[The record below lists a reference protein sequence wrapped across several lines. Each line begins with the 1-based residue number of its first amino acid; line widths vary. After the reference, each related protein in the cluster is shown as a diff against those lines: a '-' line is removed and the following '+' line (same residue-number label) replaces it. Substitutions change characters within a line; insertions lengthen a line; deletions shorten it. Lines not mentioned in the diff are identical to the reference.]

1 MRDRFHISEGTRMKI
16 LLSVDGSNYTKK
28 MLAYLVTHDDMFQTS
43 NEYTVLT
50 VQPPVPNRARA
61 AVGKDVVDNY
71 YTSESEK
78 IISPVHKFLIRH
90 GINAKT
96 ISKVGQIGE
105 TIGKFADD
113 GKFDMLIMGSH
124 GHGTIVNMVMGSV
137 ATKVLA
143 NCKTPVLLI
152 R

>member
-1 MRDRFHISEGTRMKI
+1 MKI
-16 LLSVDGSNYTKK
+16 LLSVDGSSYTKR
-28 MLAYLVTHDDMFQTS
+28 MLAYLVTHDEVFHTN
-43 NEYTVLT
+43 NEFTVLT
-50 VQPPVPNRARA
+50 VQPPVPNRALA
-61 AVGKDVVDNY
+61 AVGKEVMDNY
-71 YTSESEK
+71 YTTESEK
-78 IISPVHKFLIRH
+78 VISPVHKFLLRH
-90 GINAKT
+90 GIDAKT
-96 ISKVGQIGE
+96 VTKVGQIGE

-137 ATKVLA
+137 ATKVMA

>member
-1 MRDRFHISEGTRMKI
+1 MNMKI
-16 LLSVDGSNYTKK
+16 LLSVDGSSYTKR
-28 MLAYLVTHDDMFQTS
+28 MLAYIVTHDEVFHTN
-43 NEYTVLT
+43 NEFTVLT

-61 AVGKDVVDNY
+61 AVGKELVDNY
-71 YTSESEK
+71 YTTESEK
-78 IISPVHKFLIRH
+78 IISPVHKFLLRH
-90 GINAKT
+90 GIDAKT
-96 ISKVGQIGE
+96 VTKVGQLGE

-143 NCKTPVLLI
+143 NSKTPVLLI

>member
-1 MRDRFHISEGTRMKI
+1 MKI
-16 LLSVDGSNYTKK
+16 LLSVDGSSYTKR
-28 MLAYLVTHDDMFQTS
+28 MLAYIVTHDEVFHTN
-43 NEYTVLT
+43 NEFTVLT

-61 AVGKDVVDNY
+61 AVGKELVDNY
-71 YTSESEK
+71 YTTESEK
-78 IISPVHKFLIRH
+78 IISPVHKFLFRH
-90 GINAKT
+90 GIDAKT
-96 ISKVGQIGE
+96 VTKVGQLGE

-143 NCKTPVLLI
+143 SSKTPVLLI

>member
-1 MRDRFHISEGTRMKI
+1 MKI
-16 LLSVDGSNYTKK
+16 LLSVDGSSYTKR
-28 MLAYLVTHDDMFQTS
+28 MLAYIVTHDEVFHTN
-43 NEYTVLT
+43 NEFTVLT

-61 AVGKDVVDNY
+61 AVGKELVDNY
-71 YTSESEK
+71 YTTESEK
-78 IISPVHKFLIRH
+78 IISPVHKFLFRH
-90 GINAKT
+90 GIDAKSVT
-96 ISKVGQIGE
+96 KVGQLGE

-143 NCKTPVLLI
+143 SSKTPVLLI

>member
-1 MRDRFHISEGTRMKI
+1 MKI
-16 LLSVDGSNYTKK
+16 LLSVDGSSYTKK
-28 MLAYLVTHDDMFQTS
+28 MLAYLVTHDEVFHTN
-43 NEYTVLT
+43 NEFTVLT
-50 VQPPVPNRARA
+50 VQPPIPNRASA
-61 AVGKDVVDNY
+61 AVGKEVVEDY
-71 YTSESEK
+71 YTSESAK
-78 IISPVHKFLIRH
+78 VISPVQKFLLRH

-96 ISKVGQIGE
+96 AIKVGQIGE

-124 GHGTIVNMVMGSV
+124 GNGSFVNMVMGSV

-143 NCKTPVLLI
+143 NSKTPVLLI

>member
-1 MRDRFHISEGTRMKI
+1 MKI
-16 LLSVDGSNYTKK
+16 LLSVDGSSYTKK
-28 MLAYLVTHDDMFQTS
+28 MLAYLVTHDEVFHTNNDF
-43 NEYTVLT
+43 TVLT
-50 VQPPVPNRARA
+50 VQPPVPPRARA
-61 AVGKDVVDNY
+61 AVGKEIVDNY
-71 YTSESEK
+71 HSSESEK
-78 IISPVHKFLIRH
+78 VIAPVHKFLLRH

-96 ISKVGQIGE
+96 FTKVGQIGE

-143 NCKTPVLLI
+143 NSKTPVLLI

>member
-1 MRDRFHISEGTRMKI
+1 MKI
-16 LLSVDGSNYTKK
+16 LLSVDGSSYTKK
-28 MLAYLVTHDDMFQTS
+28 MLAYLVTHDEVFHTNNDF
-43 NEYTVLT
+43 TVLT

-61 AVGKDVVDNY
+61 AVGKEVVDNY
-71 YTSESEK
+71 YADESAK
-78 IISPVHKFLIRH
+78 IISPVHKFLMRH
-90 GINAKT
+90 GIDAKT
-96 ISKVGQIGE
+96 ATKVGQIGE

-113 GKFDMLIMGSH
+113 GKFDLLIMGSH

-143 NCKTPVLLI
+143 NSKTPVLLI

>member
-1 MRDRFHISEGTRMKI
+1 MKI
-16 LLSVDGSNYTKK
+16 LLSVDGSSYTKK
-28 MLAYLVTHDDMFQTS
+28 MLAYLVTHDEVFHTNNDF
-43 NEYTVLT
+43 TVLT
-50 VQPPVPNRARA
+50 VQPPVPPRARA
-61 AVGKDVVDNY
+61 AVGKEIVDNY
-71 YTSESEK
+71 YSTESEK
-78 IISPVHKFLIRH
+78 IIAPVHKFLLRH

-96 ISKVGQIGE
+96 FTKVGQIGE

-113 GKFDMLIMGSH
+113 GKFDMLLMGSH

-143 NCKTPVLLI
+143 NSKTPVLLI

>member
-1 MRDRFHISEGTRMKI
+1 MKI
-16 LLSVDGSNYTKK
+16 LLSVDGSSYTKK
-28 MLAYLVTHDDMFQTS
+28 MLAYLVTHAEMFHTS
-43 NEYTVLT
+43 NDFTVIT

-61 AVGKDVVDNY
+61 AVGKEIVDNY
-71 YTSESEK
+71 YASESEK
-78 IISPVHKFLIRH
+78 IISPVHKFLMRH
-90 GINAKT
+90 GIDAKT
-96 ISKVGQIGE
+96 ATKVGQIGE

-113 GKFDMLIMGSH
+113 GKFDLLIMGSH
-124 GHGTIVNMVMGSV
+124 GNGSIVNMVMGSV

>member
-1 MRDRFHISEGTRMKI
+1 
-16 LLSVDGSNYTKK
+16 
-28 MLAYLVTHDDMFQTS
+28 MLAYLVTHDEVFHTNNDFTI
-43 NEYTVLT
+43 LT
-50 VQPPVPNRARA
+50 VQPPVPARARA
-61 AVGKDVVDNY
+61 AVGKEVVDNY

-78 IISPVHKFLIRH
+78 VIAPVHKFLLRH
-90 GINAKT
+90 GIDAKT
-96 ISKVGQIGE
+96 VSKVGQIGE

-137 ATKVLA
+137 ATKVIA
-143 NCKTPVLLI
+143 NCQIPVLLI

>member
-1 MRDRFHISEGTRMKI
+1 
-16 LLSVDGSNYTKK
+16 
-28 MLAYLVTHDDMFQTS
+28 
-43 NEYTVLT
+43 
-50 VQPPVPNRARA
+50 
-61 AVGKDVVDNY
+61 
-71 YTSESEK
+71 
-78 IISPVHKFLIRH
+78 VHKFLMRH

-96 ISKVGQIGE
+96 SSKVGQIGE
-105 TIGKFADD
+105 TIGKVADD

>member
-1 MRDRFHISEGTRMKI
+1 MKI
-16 LLSVDGSNYTKK
+16 LLPVDGSNYTKK
-28 MLAYLVTHDDMFQTS
+28 MLAYLVTHDEVFHTNNDF
-43 NEYTVLT
+43 TVLT
-50 VQPPVPNRARA
+50 VQPPVPPRARA
-61 AVGKDVVDNY
+61 AVGKEIVDNY
-71 YTSESEK
+71 HSSESEK
-78 IISPVHKFLIRH
+78 VIAPVHKFLLRH

-96 ISKVGQIGE
+96 STKVGQIGE

-113 GKFDMLIMGSH
+113 GKFDILIMGSH

-143 NCKTPVLLI
+143 NSKTPVLLI

>member
-1 MRDRFHISEGTRMKI
+1 MKI
-16 LLSVDGSNYTKK
+16 LLSVDGSSYTKR
-28 MLAYLVTHDDMFQTS
+28 MLAYIVTHDEVFHTN
-43 NEYTVLT
+43 NEFTVLT

-61 AVGKDVVDNY
+61 AVGKELVDNY
-71 YTSESEK
+71 YTTESEK
-78 IISPVHKFLIRH
+78 IISPVHKFLFRH
-90 GINAKT
+90 GIDAKT
-96 ISKVGQIGE
+96 VTKVGQLGE

-143 NCKTPVLLI
+143 NSKTPVLLI

>member
-1 MRDRFHISEGTRMKI
+1 MKI
-16 LLSVDGSNYTKK
+16 LLSIDGSSYTKK
-28 MLAYLVTHDDMFQTS
+28 MLAYLVTHDEVFHTNNDFTI
-43 NEYTVLT
+43 LT
-50 VQPPVPNRARA
+50 VQPPVPARARA
-61 AVGKDVVDNY
+61 AVGKEVVDNY

-78 IISPVHKFLIRH
+78 VIAPVHKFLLRH
-90 GINAKT
+90 GIDAKT
-96 ISKVGQIGE
+96 VSKVGQIGE

-137 ATKVLA
+137 ATKVIA
-143 NCKTPVLLI
+143 NCQIPVLLI

>member
-1 MRDRFHISEGTRMKI
+1 MKI
-16 LLSVDGSNYTKK
+16 LLSVDGSSYTKR
-28 MLAYLVTHDDMFQTS
+28 MLAYLVTHDEVFHTN
-43 NEYTVLT
+43 NEFTVLT

-61 AVGKDVVDNY
+61 AVGKEVVDNY
-71 YTSESEK
+71 YTIESERV
-78 IISPVHKFLIRH
+78 ISPVHKFLLRH
-90 GINAKT
+90 GIDAKT
-96 ISKVGQIGE
+96 VTKVGQIGE

-124 GHGTIVNMVMGSV
+124 GQGTIVNMVMGSV
-137 ATKVLA
+137 ATKVIA

>member
-1 MRDRFHISEGTRMKI
+1 
-16 LLSVDGSNYTKK
+16 
-28 MLAYLVTHDDMFQTS
+28 
-43 NEYTVLT
+43 
-50 VQPPVPNRARA
+50 
-61 AVGKDVVDNY
+61 
-71 YTSESEK
+71 
-78 IISPVHKFLIRH
+78 
-90 GINAKT
+90 
-96 ISKVGQIGE
+96 VGQIGE
-105 TIGKFADD
+105 TIGKVADD

>member
-1 MRDRFHISEGTRMKI
+1 MKI

-28 MLAYLVTHDDMFQTS
+28 MLAYLVTHDEVFHAD
-43 NEYTVLT
+43 NAYTILT
-50 VQPPVPNRARA
+50 VQPPVPARARS
-61 AVGKDVVDNY
+61 AVGKEVVDNY
-71 YTSESEK
+71 YSSESEK
-78 IISPVHKFLIRH
+78 IISPVHKFLMRH
-90 GINAKT
+90 GIDAKT
-96 ISKVGQIGE
+96 SAKVGQIGE

-143 NCKTPVLLI
+143 SSKTPVLLI

>member
-1 MRDRFHISEGTRMKI
+1 M
-16 LLSVDGSNYTKK
+16 
-28 MLAYLVTHDDMFQTS
+28 
-43 NEYTVLT
+43 
-50 VQPPVPNRARA
+50 
-61 AVGKDVVDNY
+61 
-71 YTSESEK
+71 
-78 IISPVHKFLIRH
+78 RH

-96 ISKVGQIGE
+96 STKVGQIGE
-105 TIGKFADD
+105 TIAKFADD

-143 NCKTPVLLI
+143 YSKTPVLLI

>member
-1 MRDRFHISEGTRMKI
+1 MKI

-28 MLAYLVTHDDMFQTS
+28 MLAYLVTHDEVFHANNDF
-43 NEYTVLT
+43 TVLT

-61 AVGKDVVDNY
+61 AVGKEIVENY
-71 YTSESEK
+71 YSSEAEK
-78 IISPVHKFLIRH
+78 IISPVHKFLMRH

-96 ISKVGQIGE
+96 STKVGHIGE

-113 GKFDMLIMGSH
+113 GKFDLLIMGSH

-143 NCKTPVLLI
+143 NSKTPVLLI